1 MQGIVNWESA
11 VVGAPPWLITL
22 TAAACFATL
31 VLLTL
36 AVRSARSS
44 RRHAS
49 ALQIART
56 AIAQVQAQHDALR
69 GMFDGVADGLALF
82 DASDRLIACNRACSD
97 AFARI
102 TERRI
107 HGARYVD
114 LARAAIACSHE
125 ALPAPEQE
133 RLVARFVDWHRR
145 GGEPRLQR
153 WDNGRWLRI
162 TERRLPNGCT
172 VATYRDMDETV
183 TARYNP
189 LLTYA
194 RQV

>member
-1 MQGIVNWESA
+1 MQDIVSWEGA
-11 VVGAPPWLITL
+11 VVGAPPWLVTL
-22 TAAACFATL
+22 AGAASLAAL
-31 VLLTL
+31 VLLML
-36 AVRSARSS
+36 MLRWARASH
-44 RRHAS
+44 RHAS
-49 ALQIART
+49 ALEIART
-56 AIAQVQAQHDALR
+56 AIAQIQAQHDALR

-82 DASDRLIACNRACSD
+82 DASDRLVACNRACTE
-97 AFARI
+97 AYARI
-102 TERRI
+102 TDRRL

-114 LARAAIACSHE
+114 LARAAIACGHE
-125 ALPAPEQE
+125 MLAAPEQE
-133 RLVARFVDWHRR
+133 RLVARFVDWHRQ

-172 VATYRDMDETV
+172 VATYRDVDETV
-183 TARYNP
+183 TAMYNP